1 MKFTLSWL
9 KDHLDTTA
17 SLEEIT
23 TALVRLGLEVEG
35 VENPADKL
43 APFLIAHILEAE
55 KHPNADKLRVCK
67 VDIGQGEPVQVVCGA
82 PNARAGMKAVFG
94 PPGAYVPGL
103 DVTLKISAIR
113 GVESRGMMCSGREL
127 ELSED
132 SDGILDLPADA
143 PVGTSYVEWL
153 GLNDPVIEIAITP
166 NRQDCL
172 GVAGIARDLAAAG
185 LGTLKT
191 PAVTPVAG
199 AFENPVPIRIED
211 SDGCPVFLGRLVR
224 GVKNGPSPEWLAR
237 RLKAIGLRPISALV
251 DITQYVMID
260 RGRPLHVYDLAKL
273 TGGLTARRGKPGE
286 ELLALNGKTY
296 ALDETMVVIA
306 DDARALGLG
315 GIMGGEESGCTET
328 TTDVVIECAAFDPVR
343 IGVTG
348 RKLGLTSDARA
359 RFERGIDP
367 AFIEP
372 GMELATRMVLD
383 LCGGE
388 ASTVTK
394 AGAVPAFD
402 RSVVYNPAR
411 AGTLGGVAVPEAEQE
426 AALTRLGFTIE
437 SKAAGAWIIRVPSWR
452 KDVDGAADIVEEVLR
467 LVGYDRIP
475 STPLPRAEG
484 VARPTATF
492 AQLRQRR
499 ARRAAAARGFH
510 EAVTWSFIAPAEA
523 EPFGGGAFT
532 LDNPISADMAVMRPS
547 LLPGLIRAAARNRD
561 RGAASVRLFEVGK
574 RYLTEGEKPTLA
586 LVAAGEKQSRHW
598 QAKAAA
604 FDVFDAKAEALAV
617 LEAAGAPVERLQVT
631 VDAPAWFHPGR
642 SGTLRLDPR
651 NPIAH
656 FGELHPK
663 VAKALDIKGAVI
675 AVEIYLDAIPQ
686 PKQVKRA
693 RPKYAPSDLMPVSR
707 DFAFVVKADVE
718 AGKLVQAVKG
728 ADKQAITA
736 VEVFDVFQGPGVEED
751 HKSIALAVTLQPGA
765 ASFTDAD
772 LEAISG
778 KIIAAA
784 GKVGATLRA

>member
-17 SLEEIT
+17 TLDEIT

-43 APFLIAHILEAE
+43 APFTIAHILEAE

-67 VDIGQGEPVQVVCGA
+67 VDTGSGDPVQVVCGA

-113 GVESRGMMCSGREL
+113 GVESRGMMCSGKEL
-127 ELSED
+127 ELSEE

-143 PVGTSYVEWL
+143 PVGMSYVEWL
-153 GLNDPVIEIAITP
+153 GLDDPVIEVAITP

-191 PAVTPVAG
+191 SAVEPVAG

-211 SDGCPVFLGRLVR
+211 AEGCPVFLGRLVR

-237 RLKAIGLRPISALV
+237 RLNAIGLRPISALV
-251 DITQYVMID
+251 DITQYILID

-273 TGGLTARRGKPGE
+273 QGGLTARAARPGE
-286 ELLALNGKTY
+286 QLLALNEKTY
-296 ALDETMVVIA
+296 TLDETMIVIA
-306 DDARALGLG
+306 DDAKALGLG
-315 GIMGGEESGCTET
+315 GIMGGEESGCTEE
-328 TTDVVIECAAFDPVR
+328 TTDVVIESAAFDAVR
-343 IGVTG
+343 IGMTG

-394 AGAVPAFD
+394 AGEIPVFD
-402 RSVVYNPAR
+402 KTVTYNPAR
-411 AGTLGGVAVPEAEQE
+411 TETLGGVAVPEAEQE
-426 AALTRLGFTIE
+426 AVLTRLGFTVE
-437 SKAAGAWIIRVPSWR
+437 AKQAGAWTIRVPSWR
-452 KDVDGAADIVEEVLR
+452 KDIDASADIVEEVLR
-467 LVGYDRIP
+467 LVGYDKIP
-475 STPLPRAEG
+475 STPLPRPEG
-484 VARPTATF
+484 VARPTATPM
-492 AQLRQRR
+492 QTRQRR
-499 ARRAAAARGFH
+499 ARRAAAARGFQ
-510 EAVTWSFIAPAEA
+510 EAVTWSFISPAEA
-523 EPFGGGAFT
+523 APFGGGAFT

-547 LLPGLIRAAARNRD
+547 LLPGLIAAAGRNKH
-561 RGAASVRLFEVGK
+561 RGATSIRLFEVGK
-574 RYLTEGEKPTLA
+574 RYLTDGEQPTLA
-586 LVAAGEKQSRHW
+586 LVATGENQGRHW
-598 QAKAAA
+598 QAKATG
-604 FDVFDAKAEALAV
+604 FDVYDAKAEALAI
-617 LEAAGAPVERLQVT
+617 LEATGAPVDRLQT
-631 VDAPAWFHPGR
+631 TADAPEWFHPGR
-642 SGTLRLDPR
+642 SGSLRLDPR
-651 NPIAH
+651 RPIAH

-663 VAKALDIKGAVI
+663 VAKALDIKGTVI

-686 PKQVKRA
+686 PKAVKRA

-718 AGKLVQAVKG
+718 AARLLQAVRG
-728 ADKQAITA
+728 AEKQAITN
-736 VEVFDVFQGPGVEED
+736 VEVFDVFEGQGVEEG
-751 HKSIALAVTLQPGA
+751 HKSIALAVTLQPVA

-772 LEAISG
+772 LEAISA
-778 KIIAAA
+778 KIVAAA
-784 GKVGATLRA
+784 GKVGAVLRA

>member
-17 SLEEIT
+17 TLEEIT

-43 APFLIAHILEAE
+43 APFVIAHILEAE

-67 VDIGQGEPVQVVCGA
+67 VDIGKGEPVQVVCGA

-103 DVTLKISAIR
+103 DVTLKVSAIR
-113 GVESRGMMCSGREL
+113 GVESGGMMCSGREL
-127 ELSED
+127 QLSED

-143 PVGTSYVEWL
+143 PVGVPYAQWL
-153 GLNDPVIEIAITP
+153 GIDDPVIEIAITP

-172 GVAGIARDLAAAG
+172 GVAGVARDLAAAG

-191 PAVTPVAG
+191 PAVEPVAG
-199 AFENPVPIRIED
+199 VFENPVPIRIED
-211 SDGCPVFLGRLVR
+211 SEGCPVFLGRVVR

-237 RLKAIGLRPISALV
+237 RLNAIGLRPISALV
-251 DITQYVMID
+251 DITQYIMID

-273 TGGLTARRGKPGE
+273 TGGLTARSARQGE

-296 ALDETMVVIA
+296 TLEEGMVVIA
-306 DDARALGLG
+306 DDVKAHGLG
-315 GIMGGEESGCTET
+315 GIMGGEESGCTEA

-343 IGVTG
+343 IGATG

-383 LCGGE
+383 ICGGE

-394 AGAVPAFD
+394 AGEVPAFD
-402 RSVVYNPAR
+402 RTVVYNPAR
-411 AGTLGGVAVPEAEQE
+411 VETLGGVPVAETEQE
-426 AALTRLGFTIE
+426 AVLTRLGFAIE
-437 SKAAGAWIIRVPSWR
+437 ARGAEGWTIRVPSWR

-467 LVGYDRIP
+467 LVGYDKIP

-484 VARPTATF
+484 VARPTAT
-492 AQLRQRR
+492 AMQLRQRR
-499 ARRAAAARGFH
+499 VRRAAAARGFQ
-510 EAVTWSFIAPAEA
+510 EAVTWSFISPAEA
-523 EPFGGGAFT
+523 APFGGGVFT
-532 LDNPISADMAVMRPS
+532 LDNPISADLAVMRPS
-547 LLPGLIRAAARNRD
+547 LLPGLIAAAGRNRA
-561 RGAASVRLFEVGK
+561 RGATSIRLFEVGK
-574 RYLTEGEKPTLA
+574 RYLADGEKPTLA
-586 LVAAGEKQSRHW
+586 LVATGDKQARHW
-598 QAKAAA
+598 AARA
-604 FDVFDAKAEALAV
+604 AGFDVYDAKAEALAV
-617 LEAAGAPVERLQVT
+617 LEAAGAPVDRLQVT
-631 VDAPAWFHPGR
+631 VDAPEWFHPGR

-663 VAKALDIKGAVI
+663 VARALDIKGTVV

-686 PKQVKRA
+686 PKAVKRA
-693 RPKYAPSDLMPVSR
+693 RAKYAPSDLMPVSR

-718 AGKLVQAVKG
+718 AGKLVQAVRG

-736 VEVFDVFQGPGVEED
+736 VEVFDVFQGPGVED
-751 HKSIALAVTLQPGA
+751 GHKSIALAVTLQPGA
-765 ASFTDAD
+765 TSFTDAD

-778 KIIAAA
+778 KIVAAA
-784 GKVGATLRA
+784 GKVGAVLRA

>member
-43 APFLIAHILEAE
+43 APFVIAHVLEAE

-67 VDIGQGEPVQVVCGA
+67 VDIGKGEPVQVVCGA

-103 DVTLKISAIR
+103 DVTLKLSAIR
-113 GVESRGMMCSGREL
+113 GVESGGMMCSGREL
-127 ELSED
+127 ELSEE

-143 PVGTSYVEWL
+143 PVGTPYAEWL
-153 GLNDPVIEIAITP
+153 GIDDPVIEIAITP

-172 GVAGIARDLAAAG
+172 GVAGVARDLAAAG

-191 PAVTPVAG
+191 PAVEAVAG
-199 AFENPVPIRIED
+199 AFENPVPIRVED
-211 SDGCPVFLGRLVR
+211 ADGCPVFLGRLVR
-224 GVKNGPSPEWLAR
+224 GVKNGPSPEWLSR
-237 RLKAIGLRPISALV
+237 RLNAIGLRPISALV
-251 DITQYVMID
+251 DITQYIMID

-273 TGGLTARRGKPGE
+273 TGGLTARSAKPGE

-296 ALDETMVVIA
+296 TLEEGMVVIA
-306 DDARALGLG
+306 DDAKAHGLG
-315 GIMGGEESGCTET
+315 GIMGGEESGCTEA

-394 AGAVPAFD
+394 AGEVPAFD
-402 RSVVYNPAR
+402 KTVVYQPSR
-411 AGTLGGVAVPEAEQE
+411 TGSLGGVPVDEAEQE
-426 AALTRLGFTIE
+426 AVLTRLGFTVE
-437 SKAAGAWIIRVPSWR
+437 GKGAEGWTIRVPSWR
-452 KDVDGAADIVEEVLR
+452 KDVDASADIVEEVLR
-467 LVGYDRIP
+467 LVGYDKIP

-484 VARPTATF
+484 VARPTATPM
-492 AQLRQRR
+492 QLRQRR
-499 ARRAAAARGFH
+499 ARRAAASRGFQ

-532 LDNPISADMAVMRPS
+532 LDNPISADLAVMRTS
-547 LLPGLIRAAARNRD
+547 LLPGLIAAAGRNKA
-561 RGAASVRLFEVGK
+561 RGATSIRLFEVGK
-574 RYLTEGEKPTLA
+574 RYLKEGEKPTLA
-586 LVAAGEKQSRHW
+586 LVATGEKQGRHW
-598 QAKAAA
+598 GAKAAG
-604 FDVFDAKAEALAV
+604 FDVYDAKAEALAV
-617 LEAAGAPVERLQVT
+617 LEAAGAPVDRLQVT
-631 VDAPAWFHPGR
+631 VDAPSWFHPGR

-663 VAKALDIKGAVI
+663 VAKALDIKGTVV

-686 PKQVKRA
+686 PKAVKRA
-693 RPKYAPSDLMPVSR
+693 RPKYAPSDLMSVSR
-707 DFAFVVKADVE
+707 DFAFVVKAEVE
-718 AGKLVQAVKG
+718 AGKLVQAVRG
-728 ADKQAITA
+728 AEKQAITN
-736 VEVFDVFQGPGVEED
+736 VEVFDVFAGQGMEEG
-751 HKSIALAVTLQPGA
+751 HKSVALAVTLQPGA
-765 ASFTDAD
+765 TSFTDAD
-772 LEAISG
+772 LEAISA
-778 KIIAAA
+778 KIVAAA
-784 GKVGATLRA
+784 GKVGAVLRA